1 MCVCC
6 IHTEIDILTCAVVQC
21 TRMGRD
27 FLATQTQEKKAK
39 ESLYRGLVVYVCP
52 IIHINSKSANMN
64 TSILT
69 VFLIVCVGRSLWE
82 AIVSSVMP
90 PVRTH

>member
-1 MCVCC
+1 MCS
-6 IHTEIDILTCAVVQC
+6 C
-21 TRMGRD
+21 TMYTDGQGFPSHSNTR
-27 FLATQTQEKKAK
+27 EKAK